1 MTDDQTSVSWKAIE
15 PHWKVYAAD
24 GLEIGEVFQVEGD
37 ENADIFDGL
46 AITHRGG
53 PAALHG
59 HLDRPRYV
67 RFDKVASIEPGLV
80 RLTIKAAEVAQL
92 PENKVAESLEILPEK
107 ASLVERLEGEITHLT
122 HKDHTN

>member
-1 MTDDQTSVSWKAIE
+1 MADDHTTVSWKAIE
-15 PHWKVYAAD
+15 PHWTVYSAD
-24 GLEIGEVFQVEGD
+24 GLEIGEVFQVDGD

-53 PAALHG
+53 PAALHS

-67 RFDKVASIEPGLV
+67 QFDQVTSIEPGLV
-80 RLTIKAAEVAQL
+80 RLTIKATEVAQL

-107 ASLVERLEGEITHLT
+107 AGLVERVEGEISHLT